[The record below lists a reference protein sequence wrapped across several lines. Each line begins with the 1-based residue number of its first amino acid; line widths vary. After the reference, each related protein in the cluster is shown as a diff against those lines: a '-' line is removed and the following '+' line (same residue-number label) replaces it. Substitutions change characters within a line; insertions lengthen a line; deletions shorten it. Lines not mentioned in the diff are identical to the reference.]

1 MVGGFGALKHEGMM
15 LEEEARRNARGEF
28 VCGL

>member
-1 MVGGFGALKHEGMM
+1 MT

-28 VCGL
+28 VCGLGFFMVVHADD